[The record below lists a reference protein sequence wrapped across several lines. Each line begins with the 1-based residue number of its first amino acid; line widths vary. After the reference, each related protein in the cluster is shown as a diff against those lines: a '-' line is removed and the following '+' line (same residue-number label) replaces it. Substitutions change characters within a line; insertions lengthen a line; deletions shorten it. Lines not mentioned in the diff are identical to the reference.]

1 MTGHF
6 LLAILI
12 LLFFR
17 DSLHL
22 VEEGNV
28 KLAKLIIN
36 YIGLTNNTCF
46 SSNTDKRYSYRDTC
60 KNKDLIF
67 FCSNTK

>member
-17 DSLHL
+17 DPLHL

-36 YIGLTNNTCF
+36 SIA
-46 SSNTDKRYSYRDTC
+46 DKYHM
-60 KNKDLIF
+60 F
-67 FCSNTK
+67 FI